1 MSYGLTVRRGG
12 DYNRLAEPGWEDP
25 LDTSFARSTGGRWN
39 PPGSF
44 GVLYLNREERV
55 ARLQADHRLA
65 GQPYGIED
73 LEPAEQH
80 DLVVVDVPAAERL
93 DCVSDGG
100 LEAVGLPS
108 SYPRLPDGL
117 MVGHDVCQAIG
128 QRAHDAAHTGIACRS
143 AVAGAT
149 GSDEELA
156 LFEAHAGL
164 DVKERCPFSAWYL
177 GHGHRPPPSPRP

>member
-12 DYNRLAEPGWEDP
+12 EYNRLAEPGWEDP

-39 PPGSF
+39 PPASF
-44 GVLYLNREERV
+44 GVLYLNRDERV

-80 DLVVVDVPAAERL
+80 DLVLLDVPEAERL
-93 DCVSDGG
+93 DCVSDMG

-108 SYPRLPDGL
+108 SYPRARDGA
-117 MVGHDVCQAIG
+117 MVGHDVCQQVG
-128 QRAHDAAHTGIACRS
+128 RRAHAAAHSGIACRS
-143 AVAGAT
+143 AAT
-149 GSDEELA
+149 GAARSDEELA
-156 LFEAHAGL
+156 LFEPHASL
-164 DVKERCPFSAWYL
+164 DVRERRPFTTWYL
-177 GHGHRPPPSPRP
+177 GL